1 MARPL
6 RFLVDDRSAGY
17 RAAEPSWDWR
27 LLLPCIVTKIDS
39 AASRPLGH
47 CFVDPVYS
55 QLFQR
60 IACVDCD
67 DLKLVSWSVVRRPD
81 AGKAVRRI
89 RGKPRAERRAVA
101 PIAFLAILE
110 GKVLI
115 EGPFVAG
122 RVQIAAHDARL
133 IHAEPVTRQLQGICA
148 DGLRRIGLAVS

>member
-67 DLKLVSWSVVRRPD
+67 DLKLVSWSVVRRPG
-81 AGKAVRRI
+81 AGKGGPRIPRKASAGRRL
-89 RGKPRAERRAVA
+89 RG
-101 PIAFLAILE
+101 PIASLSILE

-115 EGPFVAG
+115 EDPFVAG
-122 RVQIAAHDARL
+122 RVQ
-133 IHAEPVTRQLQGICA
+133 
-148 DGLRRIGLAVS
+148 